1 MDSLVTELLQHDK
14 REKIEVKSNCLY
26 KIFMEHY
33 LADRSALFNEGST
46 FSCPNTCERMG
57 CKESN
62 LHISISL
69 ADLVALSLVSGQRAT
84 ELFKRDVKIGFDP
97 VH

>member
-1 MDSLVTELLQHDK
+1 MQ
-14 REKIEVKSNCLY
+14 
-26 KIFMEHY
+26 HY
-33 LADRSALFNEGST
+33 LAERSMLFNQWST
-46 FSCPNTCERMG
+46 FVCPDSCERMG

-69 ADLVALSLVSGQRAT
+69 VDIVALSLVSGQRAT